1 MVGEFSI
8 LIAIVILGGALIKI
22 LADMRSN
29 ADRQIKVAEEI
40 LKRVVSIHSD
50 VHGMADPA
58 KFSNLEMNIHLMRD
72 HTNGL
77 RSDVNDV
84 QSAIKDMK
92 EELKT
97 AIRFAGSP

>member
-40 LKRVVSIHSD
+40 LKAV
-50 VHGMADPA
+50 
-58 KFSNLEMNIHLMRD
+58 RD
-72 HTNGL
+72 QSPVRTDMSFTLSRIKDQTAGL
-77 RSDVNDV
+77 RMDVSGV
-84 QSAIKDMK
+84 ETAVKDMK

-97 AIRFAGSP
+97 AIRFAASP

>member
-29 ADRQIKVAEEI
+29 ADRQIKVAEEF
-40 LKRVVSIHSD
+40 LKAVRDQSPVRTYT
-50 VHGMADPA
+50 DPIFNDMSFDLSRI
-58 KFSNLEMNIHLMRD
+58 KD
-72 HTNGL
+72 HTDGL
-77 RSDVNDV
+77 RMDVGGV
-84 QSAIKDMK
+84 ETAVKDMK

-97 AIRFAGSP
+97 AIRVAAIP

>member
-40 LKRVVSIHSD
+40 LKAVRARSSVRTYT
-50 VHGMADPA
+50 DPIFDDMSFA
-58 KFSNLEMNIHLMRD
+58 LSRIKD
-72 HTNGL
+72 HTDGL
-77 RSDVNDV
+77 RMDVGGIETAV
-84 QSAIKDMK
+84 KDMK

-97 AIRFAGSP
+97 AIRVAAIP

>member
-40 LKRVVSIHSD
+40 LKAVRDQSPVRTDMSFTLSHI
-50 VHGMADPA
+50 
-58 KFSNLEMNIHLMRD
+58 KD
-72 HTNGL
+72 HTDGL
-77 RSDVNDV
+77 RMDVGGV
-84 QSAIKDMK
+84 ETAVKDMK

-97 AIRFAGSP
+97 AIRFAASP

>member
-40 LKRVVSIHSD
+40 LKAV
-50 VHGMADPA
+50 
-58 KFSNLEMNIHLMRD
+58 RD
-72 HTNGL
+72 QSPVRTDMSFTLSRIKDQTDGL
-77 RSDVNDV
+77 RMDVGGV
-84 QSAIKDMK
+84 ETAVKDMK

-97 AIRFAGSP
+97 AIRFAASP